1 MEEKRTTLGDVMT
14 LEPIVLDAQAT
25 IADAAR
31 AMRARNVGDVLVRRD
46 GRLCGIV
53 TDRDLVVR
61 GLAQDPKQAGTKT
74 LGDICSRELAWL
86 PPGAGIDEA
95 IQLMGQKAIRR
106 IPIVENHQP
115 VGIVSIGD
123 LAQARDRESALG
135 RISAAAPQR

>member
-1 MEEKRTTLGDVMT
+1 METQRQTLGDVMT
-14 LEPIVLDAQAT
+14 LEPIVLDATAT
-25 IADAAR
+25 VADAAR
-31 AMRARNVGDVLVRRD
+31 AMRARDVGDVLVRSD

-61 GLAQDPKQAGTKT
+61 GLAHDPQQAASRP
-74 LGDICSRELAWL
+74 LGEICSRELTWL

-106 IPIVENHQP
+106 IPVVENHRP